1 MNFYN
6 RLMRPKI
13 EKAMNKRSIS
23 VESSKPKKKI
33 PKNYEVDPERYN
45 AGSSSRNLDQEEIIF
60 SQIKLCSN
68 IDEKLQLLN
77 RCRSYIQKQ
86 FREKEPGQLVI
97 DMNIFFSEGVIV
109 LDDWFQWI
117 TKQPSNLSQNAEKNF
132 NKVMNLVKDY
142 LIYENGREVEAEIIQ
157 SKTESEAS
165 TGSLTFH
172 YIFLLRQLSKV
183 FKNKVSEAIFLSG
196 TDKQQGFTDLPFI
209 HVSKKNVLGE
219 GSFGMEVVISLR
231 VNDVILY
238 DSLSLIEAITALIQ
252 LYFAMHLHYPDDCD
266 DVYQLF
272 QRIFCVFGSAD
283 GARNKRDTTKRA
295 YNKFKD
301 FIASTYIQADGAEI
315 TNLYC

>member
-23 VESSKPKKKI
+23 IESSKPKKKI

-117 TKQPSNLSQNAEKNF
+117 TK
-132 NKVMNLVKDY
+132 LV
-142 LIYENGREVEAEIIQ
+142 
-157 SKTESEAS
+157 
-165 TGSLTFH
+165 
-172 YIFLLRQLSKV
+172 
-183 FKNKVSEAIFLSG
+183 
-196 TDKQQGFTDLPFI
+196 
-209 HVSKKNVLGE
+209 
-219 GSFGMEVVISLR
+219 
-231 VNDVILY
+231 
-238 DSLSLIEAITALIQ
+238 LSLNCLIHF
-252 LYFAMHLHYPDDCD
+252 YK
-266 DVYQLF
+266 
-272 QRIFCVFGSAD
+272 RWWIFCCLLVAVSDKAGCQ
-283 GARNKRDTTKRA
+283 KKT
-295 YNKFKD
+295 
-301 FIASTYIQADGAEI
+301 I
-315 TNLYC
+315 